1 MTFCHALRNWNVVV
15 SWGLCGFLLTHGCA
29 SSWRPELGVGCEA
42 ARGLAVPPPAPQTIK
57 VTKLLHSYLHPQTQL
72 SILGRLSNGHGREK
86 KLELL
91 PPLPCN
97 LRFGP
102 VRVSLGALLSSKRHN
117 PRHLFI
123 ATTIEACQHCLA
135 HPPPTRPP
143 RHYSIL
149 PLRSATHPGTSRR

>member
-1 MTFCHALRNWNVVV
+1 MAFHHALRNWNVVV

-29 SSWRPELGVGCEA
+29 SSWTK
-42 ARGLAVPPPAPQTIK
+42 ARSWLRGSARALPPLAPQTIK
-57 VTKLLHSYLHPQTQL
+57 ATKLLHSYLTLKHSYL
-72 SILGRLSNGHGREK
+72 YVADCLDGHGREK
-86 KLELL
+86 KPELT

-123 ATTIEACQHCLA
+123 ATTIEACQHRLA
-135 HPPPTRPP
+135 HLPPTRPR

-149 PLRSATHPGTSRR
+149 PLRSVTHPGTSRR